1 MTVRLL
7 VIVQTWW
14 DVTIISRTPGN
25 LHISYLG
32 CATFNDLELKGRLVK
47 RLIITS
53 CAGVFRP
60 NEPLQQLRR
69 VSQFGPWTPPGKHPV
84 SGWRATTPSERH
96 CSSSTSLQSLFPPP
110 YWCSLLAAQC
120 CLGQHDR
127 NSGPIL
133 WLFQHVVCFGLY
145 VSCHVTR
152 AWPILDFW
160 GQILKL
166 GSLKKTKNLKFLY
179 IHTQNEWEDWF
190 YLNETLSTLL
200 KINYSFKCSQEN
212 RVV

>member
-60 NEPLQQLRR
+60 NEPLQQLREHHR
-69 VSQFGPWTPPGKHPV
+69 LVLEL
-84 SGWRATTPSERH
+84 RLE
-96 CSSSTSLQSLFPPP
+96 STRFLAEEQQHLQRGIVHLQQV
-110 YWCSLLAAQC
+110 C
-120 CLGQHDR
+120 R
-127 NSGPIL
+127 
-133 WLFQHVVCFGLY
+133 VCFPLPIGA
-145 VSCHVTR
+145 VSWQLNVVWGNMTETQGQFSDCFSMWFVLAYMCHVM
-152 AWPILDFW
+152 
-160 GQILKL
+160 
-166 GSLKKTKNLKFLY
+166 SLEPDQHSIFEGRY
-179 IHTQNEWEDWF
+179 W
-190 YLNETLSTLL
+190 S
-200 KINYSFKCSQEN
+200 
-212 RVV
+212 